1 MTNKTHS
8 ANVLTIN
15 RTKHTLNDNLK
26 TRKAVGFSIHQL
38 VKARNNASTE
48 FEKQEYTNIIDTIYD
63 YVYKPI
69 TNSILTNME
78 TIKSSKKM
86 AKKSQKNYDK
96 YCWLRKGVE
105 IQFEYNGEIRYG
117 RILSPD
123 NINEYNEILS
133 NYDYCWICVMIMAP
147 KKTLFGKTKLVEE
160 KVTGVKVNEICGYYN
175 GNNYIKLK

>member
-1 MTNKTHS
+1 MNKTHS
-8 ANVLTIN
+8 ANVLAIN

-38 VKARNNASTE
+38 VKARNNASTV

-63 YVYKPI
+63 YVYKPL
-69 TNSILTNME
+69 TDSILTNME

-86 AKKSQKNYDK
+86 AKTSQKNYDK

-105 IQFEYNGEIRYG
+105 IQFEYNGETRYG

-123 NINEYNEILS
+123 NINEYNETLS
-133 NYDYCWICVMIMAP
+133 NYDHCWICVMIMAP

-160 KVTGVKVNEICGYYN
+160 KVASVTLDDIYGYYN
-175 GNNYIKLK
+175 NNHYIILK

>member
-8 ANVLTIN
+8 TNALAIN
-15 RTKHTLNDNLK
+15 RAKRALNDNLK
-26 TRKAVGFSIHQL
+26 TRKAVGFSIHEL
-38 VKARNNASTE
+38 IKARNNASTE
-48 FEKQEYTNIIDTIYD
+48 FEKLEYTNIIDTIYN

-78 TIKSSKKM
+78 TIKTSKKM

-117 RILSPD
+117 RILLPN
-123 NINEYNEILS
+123 NINEYNETLS
-133 NYDYCWICVMIMAP
+133 NYGYCWIYVMIMAP

-160 KVTGVKVNEICGYYN
+160 KVTSVTLNEICGYYN
-175 GNNYIKLK
+175 GNNYINLK